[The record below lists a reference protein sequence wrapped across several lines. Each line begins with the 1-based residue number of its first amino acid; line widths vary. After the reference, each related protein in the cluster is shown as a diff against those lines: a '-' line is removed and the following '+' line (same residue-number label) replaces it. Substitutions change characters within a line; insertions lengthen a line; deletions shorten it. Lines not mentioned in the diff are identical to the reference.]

1 MTVLRIVRE
10 RWSHELRASGNEA
23 RWNSEGNFII
33 YTSASRALACLENF
47 VHRSG
52 ENSKQLFA
60 TMVIEIPAKLKIE
73 EIKVKDLPHGWSERM
88 NFSITRKT
96 GNDWLLSLSSA
107 VLKVPSAIIPE
118 EYNYLMNPAHNDFRK
133 IRVLRREVFRFDERM
148 A

>member
-1 MTVLRIVRE
+1 MNVFRIVRE

-23 RWNSEGNFII
+23 RWNSEGNLII

-60 TMVIEIPAKLKIE
+60 TTVIKIPDELKIE
-73 EIKVKDLPHGWSERM
+73 EIKLKDLPHDWNDRM
-88 NFSITRKT
+88 NFSITQKT
-96 GNDWLLSLSSA
+96 GNDWLTSLSSA

-118 EYNYLMNPAHNDFRK
+118 EFNYLLNPAHNDFRK
-133 IRVLRREVFRFDERM
+133 IRVIRKEVFRFDKRM